1 MEEIDLKELI
11 DMFLRKKFLILFVV
25 TVFAALG
32 AIYTLEIVVPKYD
45 STTTL
50 ILVQT
55 SKGKDTSASAE
66 DTEGITTADLTLN
79 SKLVENYKEISVSRR
94 VLNKVIENLKLN
106 TTYPELKKQ
115 ITVSTKTDAE
125 LISITVKDADTQ
137 LAGHIANEIAKVF
150 VQETEELFG
159 VKNVHI
165 LDEAVV
171 SYIPY
176 NINLFKNI
184 VIFAF
189 VGGILVFA
197 DILLVNMLDTTIKTD
212 SDVEKATGLP
222 VLATIVFT
230 DMNSKSKKTSKTSRS
245 SKSSK
250 VSEDIPANIATDE
263 EELEEEDDN
272 NTISM
277 FSYLNDSMI
286 DDDSK
291 S

>member
-125 LISITVKDADTQ
+125 LISITVKDADNQ
-137 LAGHIANEIAKVF
+137 LACNIANEIAKVF